1 MPKAPERE
9 GGALPF
15 FYLDTKCH
23 NSPNEVRGVVAQ
35 KPHTYALCG
44 VFDYFKKWSKSRSG
58 WDWKN
63 VLKVL

>member
-1 MPKAPERE
+1 MPKALER
-9 GGALPF
+9 GGATPPF

-23 NSPNEVRGVVAQ
+23 NSPSKARGVVAQ
-35 KPHTYALCG
+35 KPYTYAICG
-44 VFDYFKKWSKSRSG
+44 IFDCFKKRSKSGLG